1 MDTHQGATDEKPG
14 IATYVASWVVGIGIF
29 ALLIVVALLAIQE

>member
-1 MDTHQGATDEKPG
+1 MGTHLGATEEKPG
-14 IATYVASWVVGIGIF
+14 IVAYVASWIVGIGVF